1 MNQLSARQQNRG
13 LSMEYIIGGIV
24 IAIALFLTGYLM
36 KKKYY
41 KEIDRLE
48 GWKMDITDRPV
59 LDEMSKVKQLNMTG
73 QTEELFER
81 WRNEWD
87 DIVTGQLPGVE
98 ELLFDAEEYID
109 RYRFKK
115 AKEVQQAIEENLA
128 GIEDKIKGLLA
139 EINELVGSEEKNR
152 TEIDGLKDLYRECKK
167 SLLAHRHTY
176 GKAETILGLQLDEAY
191 AKFQDFEDRTE
202 NGDYLQAREIV
213 LTIQSQVES
222 IQKKMEAIPDLLV
235 DAGSNIPSQLLEV
248 REGFREMEQQGY
260 ILGHVEVDKETES
273 LEKEAADYLAMI
285 ERTETGEAQKGL
297 EDIKQRIDALY
308 DLLEKEVYARK
319 FIQSHDEKVRTE
331 LYNAKDANFMLKKEL
346 GIVQQSYHLQEKD
359 EETHSLLE
367 TKLTKLF
374 KRFEILEHKISNQSS
389 AHSVLGEELEYIK
402 NELEALSEEQV
413 HFAEKLQALRK
424 DELAAR
430 EKVKEISKKLSET
443 IRLVSKSNIPG
454 LSQNYRYLME
464 DTKESIQ
471 NVIDKLEEKPLDIP
485 AVQQYLEIAVMT
497 VDKAADSTAEMI
509 ETVQLAEK
517 VIQYGNR
524 YRSKYPSIAKA
535 LREAEDSFR
544 SYNYKEAL
552 EQAASSIEEIEPGAL
567 KRIEDMIGEKEN
579 A

>member
-1 MNQLSARQQNRG
+1 
-13 LSMEYIIGGIV
+13 MEYIIGGIV
-24 IAIALFLTGYLM
+24 IVIALFLTGYLM

-115 AKEVQQAIEENLA
+115 AKEVQQAIEESLA
-128 GIEDKIKGLLA
+128 GIEDKIKSLLA

-167 SLLAHRHTY
+167 ALLAHRHTY
-176 GKAETILGLQLDEAY
+176 GKAETILGIQLDEVF
-191 AKFQDFEDRTE
+191 AKFQDFEDRTA

-213 LTIQSQVES
+213 LTIQTQLDS

-260 ILGHVEVDKETES
+260 ILEHVEVDKETES
-273 LEKEAADYLAMI
+273 LEKEAAEYLAMI
-285 ERTETGEAQKGL
+285 ERGETGEAHKGL

-424 DELAAR
+424 DELTAR

-471 NVIDKLEEKPLDIP
+471 NVIDKLDEKPLDIP

-544 SYNYKEAL
+544 NYNYKEAL

-567 KRIEDMIGEKEN
+567 KRIEEMIGEKEN

>member
-1 MNQLSARQQNRG
+1 
-13 LSMEYIIGGIV
+13 MEYIIGGIV
-24 IAIALFLTGYLM
+24 IVIALFLTGYLM

-115 AKEVQQAIEENLA
+115 AKEVQQAIEESLA
-128 GIEDKIKGLLA
+128 GIEDKIKSLLA

-167 SLLAHRHTY
+167 ALLAHRHTY
-176 GKAETILGLQLDEAY
+176 GKAETILGIQLDEAF
-191 AKFQDFEDRTE
+191 AKFQDFEDRTA

-213 LTIQSQVES
+213 LTIQTQLDS

-260 ILGHVEVDKETES
+260 MLEHVEVDKETES
-273 LEKEAADYLAMI
+273 LEKEAAGYLAMI
-285 ERTETGEAQKGL
+285 ERGETGEAHEGL

-454 LSQNYRYLME
+454 MSQNYRYLME

-471 NVIDKLEEKPLDIP
+471 NVIEKLDEKPLDIP

-544 SYNYKEAL
+544 NYNYKEAL

>member
-1 MNQLSARQQNRG
+1 
-13 LSMEYIIGGIV
+13 MEYIIGGIV
-24 IAIALFLTGYLM
+24 VAIALFLTGYLM

-115 AKEVQQAIEENLA
+115 AKEVQQAIEESLA
-128 GIEDKIKGLLA
+128 GIEDKIKSLLA

-167 SLLAHRHTY
+167 ALLAHRHTY
-176 GKAETILGLQLDEAY
+176 GKAEAILGVQLDEAF
-191 AKFQDFEDRTE
+191 AKFQDFEDRTA

-213 LTIQSQVES
+213 LTIQAQLDS

-260 ILGHVEVDKETES
+260 ILEHVEVDKETES
-273 LEKEAADYLAMI
+273 LEKEAAEYLAMI
-285 ERTETGEAQKGL
+285 ERAETGEAHEGL

-308 DLLEKEVYARK
+308 DLLEKEVYARR

-346 GIVQQSYHLQEKD
+346 GIVQQSYHLKEKD

-424 DELAAR
+424 DELSAR

-471 NVIDKLEEKPLDIP
+471 NVIDKLDEKPLDIP

-544 SYNYKEAL
+544 NYNYKEAL

-567 KRIEDMIGEKEN
+567 KRIEEMIGEKEN
-579 A
+579 V

>member
-1 MNQLSARQQNRG
+1 
-13 LSMEYIIGGIV
+13 MEYIIGGIV
-24 IAIALFLTGYLM
+24 IVIALFLTGYLM

-115 AKEVQQAIEENLA
+115 AKEVQQAIEESLA
-128 GIEDKIKGLLA
+128 GIEDKIKSLLA

-167 SLLAHRHTY
+167 ALLAHRHTY
-176 GKAETILGLQLDEAY
+176 GKAETILGIQLDEAF
-191 AKFQDFEDRTE
+191 AKFRDFEDRTA

-213 LTIQSQVES
+213 LTIQTQLDS

-260 ILGHVEVDKETES
+260 ILEHVEVDKETES
-273 LEKEAADYLAMI
+273 LEKEAAEYLAMI
-285 ERTETGEAQKGL
+285 ERGETGEAHKGL

-424 DELAAR
+424 DELTAR

-471 NVIDKLEEKPLDIP
+471 NVIDKLDEKPLDIP

-544 SYNYKEAL
+544 NYNYKEAL

-567 KRIEDMIGEKEN
+567 KRIEEMIGEKEN

>member
-1 MNQLSARQQNRG
+1 
-13 LSMEYIIGGIV
+13 MEYIIGGIV

-115 AKEVQQAIEENLA
+115 AKEVQQAIEESLA
-128 GIEDKIKGLLA
+128 GIEDKIKSLLA

-152 TEIDGLKDLYRECKK
+152 TEIDGLKDQYRECKK
-167 SLLAHRHTY
+167 ALLAHRHTY
-176 GKAETILGLQLDEAY
+176 GKAEAILGVQLDEAF
-191 AKFQDFEDRTE
+191 AKFQDFEDRTA

-213 LTIQSQVES
+213 LTIQAQLDS

-260 ILGHVEVDKETES
+260 ILEHVEVDKETES
-273 LEKEAADYLAMI
+273 LEKEAAEYLAMI
-285 ERTETGEAQKGL
+285 ERAETGEAHEGL

-346 GIVQQSYHLQEKD
+346 GIVQQSYHLKEKD

-424 DELAAR
+424 DELSAR

-471 NVIDKLEEKPLDIP
+471 NVIDKLDEKPLDIP

-544 SYNYKEAL
+544 NYNYKEAL

-567 KRIEDMIGEKEN
+567 KRIEEMIGDKEN
-579 A
+579 V

>member
-1 MNQLSARQQNRG
+1 
-13 LSMEYIIGGIV
+13 MEYIIGGIV
-24 IAIALFLTGYLM
+24 IVIALFLTGYLM

-115 AKEVQQAIEENLA
+115 AKEVQQAIEESLA
-128 GIEDKIKGLLA
+128 GIEDKIKSLLA

-167 SLLAHRHTY
+167 ALLAHRHTY
-176 GKAETILGLQLDEAY
+176 GKAETILGIQLDEAF
-191 AKFQDFEDRTE
+191 AKFQDFEDRTA

-213 LTIQSQVES
+213 LTIQTQLDS

-260 ILGHVEVDKETES
+260 MLEHVEVDKETES
-273 LEKEAADYLAMI
+273 LEKEAAGYLAMI
-285 ERTETGEAQKGL
+285 ERGETGEAHEGL

-471 NVIDKLEEKPLDIP
+471 NVIEKLDEKPLDIP

-497 VDKAADSTAEMI
+497 VDKAAGSTAEMI

-544 SYNYKEAL
+544 NYNYKEAL

>member
-1 MNQLSARQQNRG
+1 
-13 LSMEYIIGGIV
+13 MEYIIGGIV
-24 IAIALFLTGYLM
+24 VAIALFLTGYLM

-115 AKEVQQAIEENLA
+115 AKEVQQAIEESLA
-128 GIEDKIKGLLA
+128 GIEDKIKSLLA

-167 SLLAHRHTY
+167 ALLAHRHTY
-176 GKAETILGLQLDEAY
+176 GKAEAILGVQLDEAF
-191 AKFQDFEDRTE
+191 AKFQDFEDRTA

-213 LTIQSQVES
+213 LTIQAQLDS

-260 ILGHVEVDKETES
+260 ILEHVEVDKETES
-273 LEKEAADYLAMI
+273 LEKEAAEYLAMI
-285 ERTETGEAQKGL
+285 ERAETGEAHEGL

-346 GIVQQSYHLQEKD
+346 GIVQQSYHLKEKD

-424 DELAAR
+424 DELSAR

-471 NVIDKLEEKPLDIP
+471 NVIDKLDEKPLDIP

-544 SYNYKEAL
+544 NYNYKEAL

-567 KRIEDMIGEKEN
+567 KRIEEMIGEKEN
-579 A
+579 V

>member
-1 MNQLSARQQNRG
+1 
-13 LSMEYIIGGIV
+13 MEYIIGGIV

-115 AKEVQQAIEENLA
+115 AKEVQQAIEESLA
-128 GIEDKIKGLLA
+128 GIEDKIKSLLA

-152 TEIDGLKDLYRECKK
+152 TEIDGLKDQYRECKK
-167 SLLAHRHTY
+167 ALLAHRHTY
-176 GKAETILGLQLDEAY
+176 GKAETILGVQLDEAF
-191 AKFQDFEDRTE
+191 AKFQDFEDRTA

-213 LTIQSQVES
+213 LTIQAQLDS
-222 IQKKMEAIPDLLV
+222 IQKKMEVIPDLLV

-248 REGFREMEQQGY
+248 REGFREMEEQGY
-260 ILGHVEVDKETES
+260 ILEHVEVDKEAES
-273 LEKEAADYLAMI
+273 LEKEAAEYLAMI
-285 ERTETGEAQKGL
+285 ERAETGEAHEGL
-297 EDIKQRIDALY
+297 EDIKQKIDALY

-424 DELAAR
+424 DELSAR

-471 NVIDKLEEKPLDIP
+471 NVIDKLDEKPLDIP

-544 SYNYKEAL
+544 NYNYKEAL

-567 KRIEDMIGEKEN
+567 KRIEEMIGEKEEN

>member
-1 MNQLSARQQNRG
+1 
-13 LSMEYIIGGIV
+13 MEYIIGGIV
-24 IAIALFLTGYLM
+24 IVIALFLTGYLM

-115 AKEVQQAIEENLA
+115 AKEVQQAIEESLA
-128 GIEDKIKGLLA
+128 GIEDKIKSLLA

-167 SLLAHRHTY
+167 ALLAHRHTY
-176 GKAETILGLQLDEAY
+176 GKAETILGIQLDEAF
-191 AKFQDFEDRTE
+191 AKFQDFEDRTA

-213 LTIQSQVES
+213 LTIQTQLDS

-260 ILGHVEVDKETES
+260 MLEHVEVDKETES
-273 LEKEAADYLAMI
+273 LEKEAAGYLAMI
-285 ERTETGEAQKGL
+285 ERGETGEAHEGL

-424 DELAAR
+424 DELTAR

-471 NVIDKLEEKPLDIP
+471 NVIEKLEEKPLDIP

-544 SYNYKEAL
+544 NYNYKEAL

>member
-1 MNQLSARQQNRG
+1 MNQFSARQQNRG

-115 AKEVQQAIEENLA
+115 AKEVQQAIEESLA
-128 GIEDKIKGLLA
+128 GIEDKIKSLLA

-152 TEIDGLKDLYRECKK
+152 TEIDELKDLYRECKK
-167 SLLAHRHTY
+167 ALLAHRHTY
-176 GKAETILGLQLDEAY
+176 GKAETILGSQLDEAY
-191 AKFQDFEDRTE
+191 AKFQDFEDRTA

-213 LTIQSQVES
+213 LTIQTQLDS

-260 ILGHVEVDKETES
+260 ILGHVEVEKETES
-273 LEKEAADYLAMI
+273 LEKKAAEYLAMI
-285 ERTETGEAQKGL
+285 ERTETVEAHEGL

-402 NELEALSEEQV
+402 NELEVLSDEQV

-424 DELAAR
+424 DELSAR

-471 NVIDKLEEKPLDIP
+471 NVIDKLDEKPLDIP

-544 SYNYKEAL
+544 NYNYKEAL

-567 KRIEDMIGEKEN
+567 KRIEEMIGEKEN

>member
-1 MNQLSARQQNRG
+1 
-13 LSMEYIIGGIV
+13 MEYIIGGIV
-24 IAIALFLTGYLM
+24 IVIALFLTGYLM

-115 AKEVQQAIEENLA
+115 AKEVQQAIEESLA
-128 GIEDKIKGLLA
+128 GIEDKIKSLLA

-167 SLLAHRHTY
+167 ALLAHRHTY
-176 GKAETILGLQLDEAY
+176 GKAETILGIQLDEAF
-191 AKFQDFEDRTE
+191 AKFQDFEDRTA

-213 LTIQSQVES
+213 LTIQTQLDS

-260 ILGHVEVDKETES
+260 MLEHVEVDKETES
-273 LEKEAADYLAMI
+273 LEKEAAGYLAMI
-285 ERTETGEAQKGL
+285 ERGETSEAHEGL

-424 DELAAR
+424 DELTAR

-471 NVIDKLEEKPLDIP
+471 NVIEKLDEKPLDIP

-544 SYNYKEAL
+544 NYNYKEAL

>member
-1 MNQLSARQQNRG
+1 
-13 LSMEYIIGGIV
+13 MEYIIGGIV
-24 IAIALFLTGYLM
+24 IVIALFLTGYLM

-115 AKEVQQAIEENLA
+115 AKEVQQAIEESLA
-128 GIEDKIKGLLA
+128 GIEDKIKSLLA

-167 SLLAHRHTY
+167 ALLAHRHTY
-176 GKAETILGLQLDEAY
+176 GKAETILGIQLDEAF
-191 AKFQDFEDRTE
+191 AKFQEFEDRTA

-213 LTIQSQVES
+213 LTIQTQLDT

-260 ILGHVEVDKETES
+260 ILEHVEVDKETES
-273 LEKEAADYLAMI
+273 LEKEAAEYLAMI
-285 ERTETGEAQKGL
+285 ERGETAEAHKGL

-424 DELAAR
+424 DELTAR

-471 NVIDKLEEKPLDIP
+471 NVIDKLDEKPLDIP

-544 SYNYKEAL
+544 NYNYKEAL

-567 KRIEDMIGEKEN
+567 KRIEEMIGEKEN

>member
-1 MNQLSARQQNRG
+1 
-13 LSMEYIIGGIV
+13 MEYIIGGIV
-24 IAIALFLTGYLM
+24 IVIALFLTGYLM

-115 AKEVQQAIEENLA
+115 AKEVQQAIEESLA
-128 GIEDKIKGLLA
+128 GIEDKIKSLLA

-167 SLLAHRHTY
+167 ALLAHRHTY
-176 GKAETILGLQLDEAY
+176 GKAETILGIQLDEAF
-191 AKFQDFEDRTE
+191 AKFQDFEDRTA

-213 LTIQSQVES
+213 LTIQTQLDS

-260 ILGHVEVDKETES
+260 MLEHVEVDKETES
-273 LEKEAADYLAMI
+273 LEKEAAGYLAMI
-285 ERTETGEAQKGL
+285 ERGETGEAHEGL

-471 NVIDKLEEKPLDIP
+471 NVIEKLDEKPLDIP

-544 SYNYKEAL
+544 NYNYKEAL

>member
-1 MNQLSARQQNRG
+1 
-13 LSMEYIIGGIV
+13 MEYIIGGIV
-24 IAIALFLTGYLM
+24 IVIALFLTGYLM

-115 AKEVQQAIEENLA
+115 AKEVQQAIEESLA
-128 GIEDKIKGLLA
+128 GIEDKIKSLLA

-167 SLLAHRHTY
+167 ALLAHRHTY
-176 GKAETILGLQLDEAY
+176 GKAETILGIQLDEAF
-191 AKFQDFEDRTE
+191 AKFQDFEDRTA

-213 LTIQSQVES
+213 LTIQTQLDS

-260 ILGHVEVDKETES
+260 MLEHVEVDKETES
-273 LEKEAADYLAMI
+273 LEKEAAGYLAMI
-285 ERTETGEAQKGL
+285 ERGETSEAHEGL

-471 NVIDKLEEKPLDIP
+471 NVIEKLDEKPLDIP

-544 SYNYKEAL
+544 NYNYKEAL

>member
-1 MNQLSARQQNRG
+1 
-13 LSMEYIIGGIV
+13 MEYIIGGIV
-24 IAIALFLTGYLM
+24 IVIALFLTGYLM

-115 AKEVQQAIEENLA
+115 AKEVQQAIEESLA
-128 GIEDKIKGLLA
+128 GIEDKIKSLLA

-167 SLLAHRHTY
+167 ALLAHRHTY
-176 GKAETILGLQLDEAY
+176 GKAETILGIQLDEAF
-191 AKFQDFEDRTE
+191 AKFQDFEDRTA

-213 LTIQSQVES
+213 LTIQTQLDS

-260 ILGHVEVDKETES
+260 MLEHVEVDKETES
-273 LEKEAADYLAMI
+273 LEKEAAGYLAMI
-285 ERTETGEAQKGL
+285 ERGETGEAHEGL

-319 FIQSHDEKVRTE
+319 FIQSHDEKIRTE

-471 NVIDKLEEKPLDIP
+471 NVIEKLDEKPLDIP

-544 SYNYKEAL
+544 NYNYKEAL

>member
-1 MNQLSARQQNRG
+1 
-13 LSMEYIIGGIV
+13 MEYIIGGIV
-24 IAIALFLTGYLM
+24 IVIALFLTGYLM

-115 AKEVQQAIEENLA
+115 AKEVQQAIEESLA
-128 GIEDKIKGLLA
+128 GIEDKIKSLLA

-167 SLLAHRHTY
+167 ALLAHRHTY
-176 GKAETILGLQLDEAY
+176 GKAETILGIQLDEAF
-191 AKFQDFEDRTE
+191 AKFQDFEDRTA

-213 LTIQSQVES
+213 LTIQTQLDS

-260 ILGHVEVDKETES
+260 MLEHVEVDKETES
-273 LEKEAADYLAMI
+273 LEKEAAGYLAMI
-285 ERTETGEAQKGL
+285 ERGETGEAHEGL

-471 NVIDKLEEKPLDIP
+471 NVIEKLDEKPLDIP

-497 VDKAADSTAEMI
+497 VDKAADSMAEMI

-544 SYNYKEAL
+544 NYNYKEAL

>member
-1 MNQLSARQQNRG
+1 
-13 LSMEYIIGGIV
+13 MEYIIGGIV
-24 IAIALFLTGYLM
+24 IVIALFLTGYLM

-115 AKEVQQAIEENLA
+115 AKEVQQAIEESLA
-128 GIEDKIKGLLA
+128 GIEDKIKSLLA

-167 SLLAHRHTY
+167 ALLAHRHTY
-176 GKAETILGLQLDEAY
+176 GKAETILGIQLDEAF
-191 AKFQDFEDRTE
+191 AKFQDFEDRTA

-213 LTIQSQVES
+213 LTIQTQLDS

-260 ILGHVEVDKETES
+260 MLEHVEVDKETES
-273 LEKEAADYLAMI
+273 LEKEAAGYLAMI
-285 ERTETGEAQKGL
+285 ERGETGEAHEGL

-424 DELAAR
+424 DELTAR

-471 NVIDKLEEKPLDIP
+471 NVIEKLDEKPLDIP

-544 SYNYKEAL
+544 NYNYKEAL